1 MGFLS
6 RYAATVTAGAVLCS
20 VLLSISRNGSHHT
33 LLRFL
38 CGLCFAVILIRPL
51 ADRKWE
57 WEPET
62 FRNAAEY
69 GRQLSAA
76 GTDKSREALSRD
88 ISRRLEEYILEKA
101 ASLDT
106 ALSVTVTLGED
117 NLPEMVYLR
126 GSCAP
131 GTKAELASMME
142 TDLGISKENQLWT
155 G

>member
-1 MGFLS
+1 ME
-6 RYAATVTAGAVLCS
+6 
-20 VLLSISRNGSHHT
+20 
-33 LLRFL
+33 
-38 CGLCFAVILIRPL
+38 IRIP
-51 ADRKWE
+51 
-57 WEPET
+57 
-62 FRNAAEY
+62 Y
-69 GRQLSAA
+69 GRSHLTA
-76 GTDKSREALSRD
+76 DIPDSRLRGILRS
-88 ISRRLEEYILEKA
+88 RLEEYILEKA